1 MKKLTALLIIIMFTI
16 GCNAQ
21 KFESIPAKQFSE
33 KIKTTPKPQILDVRT
48 KVEFE
53 TGHIENAINIDW
65 NAANFDNKINI
76 FDKTKPIFV
85 NCQLGGRS
93 KKAANKLVLLG
104 FNTIYE
110 LDGGIASWIASDFL
124 IKI

>member
-1 MKKLTALLIIIMFTI
+1 MKKLTSLLIILMFTI

-48 KVEFE
+48 KAEFE

-65 NAANFDNKINI
+65 NAANFDDKINI

-110 LDGGIASWIASDFL
+110 LDGGIASWIASEFL

>member
-1 MKKLTALLIIIMFTI
+1 MKKLTALLLIIMFTI

-110 LDGGIASWIASDFL
+110 LDGGIASWIANDFL

>member
-1 MKKLTALLIIIMFTI
+1 MKKLTALLLIIMFTI

>member
-1 MKKLTALLIIIMFTI
+1 MKKISTLITIIFFALS
-16 GCNAQ
+16 CNAQ

-33 KIKTTPKPQILDVRT
+33 KIKATPKPQILDVRT
-48 KVEFE
+48 KAEFE

-65 NAANFDNKINI
+65 NAANFDDKINI

-110 LDGGIASWIASDFL
+110 LDGGIASWIANDFL

>member
-1 MKKLTALLIIIMFTI
+1 MKKLTSLFIILMFTL

-33 KIKTTPKPQILDVRT
+33 KIKATPKPQILDVRT
-48 KVEFE
+48 KAEFE
-53 TGHIENAINIDW
+53 KGHIENAINIDW
-65 NAANFDNKINI
+65 NATNFEDKINI

-110 LDGGIASWIASDFL
+110 LDGGIATWIASDFL

>member
-1 MKKLTALLIIIMFTI
+1 MKKLTALLIILMFTI
-16 GCNAQ
+16 GSNAQ

-33 KIKTTPKPQILDVRT
+33 KIKATPKPQILDVRT
-48 KVEFE
+48 KAEFE

-65 NAANFDNKINI
+65 NATNFDDKINI

-110 LDGGIASWIASDFL
+110 LDGGIASWIANDFL